1 MLYLDYAKP
10 MKDGYILNFFA
21 DSVDDIE
28 EVSNGKR
35 FITMNGTD
43 YGVPLASSTIVI
55 TSPDKERKTF
65 ILNDAGKWEESGALR
80 AWTAT
85 VIGLGSRN
93 PKDVKFVKTDNFPTS
108 WEEVTVDS
116 DVFIKFPKIYRKI
129 NRVEPD
135 PVYKCPQ
142 ITSFTISNFKIDD
155 DYKPYPCF
163 VDENGQE
170 LDYIL
175 VGKYMSKSSTVCNS
189 VRDGDPAMQTIAT
202 GRTNARAKGAGY
214 QLIDWRIQR
223 LWQDLMICSMETLD
237 PDPETMAEADILG
250 IYWGGGIQYFDGAVG
265 KVDGKYLC
273 SNFPSKYIDNPTEDS
288 DGYVAT
294 SYTAT
299 GVPGGAI
306 SVLGYDNAEGMEFF
320 NFAGGESG
328 ASGYD
333 EYYCC
338 EFRAFY
344 NVTYGPMYA
353 QPTSTETPKSFGIFY
368 TYMFD
373 TGEWGEET
381 PVRLCYRPIAG

>member
-10 MKDGYILNFFA
+10 MKNGYILNFFA

-28 EVSNGKR
+28 EVSDGKR
-35 FITMNGTD
+35 FISGTD

-65 ILNDAGKWEESGALR
+65 ILNDAGKWEESGTLR

-85 VIGLGSRN
+85 VIGLGSEN
-93 PKDVKFVKTDNFPTS
+93 SNDVKFVKTDNFPTS

-129 NRVEPD
+129 NRVELA
-135 PVYKCPQ
+135 YKLPQ

-189 VRDGDPAMQTIAT
+189 VRDGDPAWQAIAT
-202 GRTNARAKGAGY
+202 GRTNARAKGVGY

-237 PDPETMAEADILG
+237 PKPETMAETDIFG
-250 IYWGGGIQYFDGAVG
+250 IYWGSGPQYFDGAIG
-265 KVDGKYLC
+265 LSSGKYLC
-273 SNFPSKYIDNPTEDS
+273 SNFPSKYIDDPTEDS

-294 SYTAT
+294 SYANVDPS
-299 GVPGGAI
+299 GVIMAI
-306 SVLGYDNAEGMEFF
+306 GYDDTEGMEFC
-320 NFAGGESG
+320 NFPRVTG
-328 ASGYD
+328 AFKFDSY
-333 EYYCC
+333 YYCS
-338 EFRAFY
+338 AFESFDGGM
-344 NVTYGPMYA
+344 YGALFA
-353 QPTSTETPKSFGIFY
+353 QPTSTEYPEMRGIFY
-368 TYMFD
+368 TFVFSAAW
-373 TGEWGEET
+373 EEET
-381 PVRLCYRPIAG
+381 TVRLCYRPIAG